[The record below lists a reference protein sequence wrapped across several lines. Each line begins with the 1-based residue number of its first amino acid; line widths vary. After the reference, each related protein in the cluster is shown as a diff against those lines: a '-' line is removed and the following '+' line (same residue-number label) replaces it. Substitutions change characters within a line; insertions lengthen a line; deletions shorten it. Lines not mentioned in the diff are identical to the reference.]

1 MSIAGQIIS
10 NEDFEKLERY
20 EDGSIVNFEEVFYV
34 LTEGQV
40 DRLADDDYSRYLEE
54 MENLLYEDY
63 SYININ

>member
-10 NEDFEKLERY
+10 NKEFEKLERY
-20 EDGSIVNFEEVFYV
+20 EDGSIVNVEEVFYL
-34 LTEGQV
+34 LTKGQV

-54 MENLLYEDY
+54 MENLLNEDY